1 LGAPA
6 VLAMTYDAL
15 GNICTKQTGSSVAS
29 YQYRGRAGCAGSQG
43 SATASPH
50 AVSSVDGRSL
60 FYDANGRMTV
70 RTGATAAQNRY
81 TDFSGLDQL
90 VLVVMGD
97 ALMPAAML
105 ELAYTPG
112 GSRYLRRERVN
123 GAVTVTRTFGSV
135 EELQRPDG
143 TQLTRRYIGG
153 VLIETRIGT
162 AAATKQ
168 YLFHDHL
175 GSLDVIANESGA
187 VLERLSFD
195 AHGQRRAATQ
205 WTSTLP
211 ALVSTFTPRGFTGHE
226 HLDAFG
232 LIHMNGRVYD
242 PTLGRFIQPDPM
254 LDAGIQGLNRYSYV
268 LNNPLSLTDPSGYLS
283 LGQILRTVVAVAIT
297 VYTGGWAAG
306 YWGAALTTTQ
316 AFGVVVAGG
325 FAAGA
330 VQSGTLKGGLQGAFS
345 AAIFF
350 GIGSYFDQA
359 NSASSWARTG
369 DKLNTI
375 GRVSK
380 IVAHGAAGGI
390 MSDLQGGKFAHGFAS
405 AGFSEAAGPLTE
417 GIQSDFLRGAAHAL
431 IGGSASSLSGGKFAN
446 GAVTAAMSFSFNEL
460 AHGAQRRAAQRRL
473 SLANARMLAEGGM
486 RPFDSADEAAIFWH
500 ERAGSLAGD
509 VEFGSYIFKS
519 REKYYIGPVGSSF
532 ETDEIDWPAFGPRGV
547 GGNAG
552 LVGFIHS
559 HPNGSHF
566 SGQGQYVLENFPGF
580 SRVMNAGGRAGDLG
594 IAWQD
599 GYLNIYA
606 SSGSRLFGWSQS
618 MFLSGFD
625 GQMRTRGS
633 AFLNAGQYCV
643 TGDCK

>member
-1 LGAPA
+1 ML
-6 VLAMTYDAL
+6 VLVL
-15 GNICTKQTGSSVAS
+15 V
-29 YQYRGRAGCAGSQG
+29 
-43 SATASPH
+43 
-50 AVSSVDGRSL
+50 
-60 FYDANGRMTV
+60 
-70 RTGATAAQNRY
+70 
-81 TDFSGLDQL
+81 L
-90 VLVVMGD
+90 VLVVM
-97 ALMPAAML
+97 
-105 ELAYTPG
+105 G
-112 GSRYLRRERVN
+112 GSRYLRRESVN

-175 GSLDVIANESGA
+175 GSLDVIANESGV

-242 PTLGRFIQPDPM
+242 PMLGRFIQPDPM

-417 GIQSDFLRGAAHAL
+417 GIQSDFLRGATHAL
-431 IGGSASSLSGGKFAN
+431 IGGSASSLSGGKFSN
-446 GAVTAAMSFSFNEL
+446 GAVTAAMGFAFNHVV
-460 AHGAQRRAAQRRL
+460 HGAQRQAAQKRL
-473 SLANARMLAEGGM
+473 SRANARMLSEGGM
-486 RPFDSADEAAIFWH
+486 HPFDSADDAAMFWH
-500 ERAGSLAGD
+500 EQVGSLAGE
-509 VEFGSYIFKS
+509 V
-519 REKYYIGPVGSSF
+519 
-532 ETDEIDWPAFGPRGV
+532 
-547 GGNAG
+547 
-552 LVGFIHS
+552 
-559 HPNGSHF
+559 
-566 SGQGQYVLENFPGF
+566 
-580 SRVMNAGGRAGDLG
+580 
-594 IAWQD
+594 
-599 GYLNIYA
+599 
-606 SSGSRLFGWSQS
+606 
-618 MFLSGFD
+618 
-625 GQMRTRGS
+625 
-633 AFLNAGQYCV
+633 
-643 TGDCK
+643 